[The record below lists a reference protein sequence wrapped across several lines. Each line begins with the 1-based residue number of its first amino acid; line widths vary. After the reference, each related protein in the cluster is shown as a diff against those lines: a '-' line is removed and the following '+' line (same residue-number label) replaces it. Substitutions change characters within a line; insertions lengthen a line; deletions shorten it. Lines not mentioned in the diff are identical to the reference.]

1 MSTTRTIHTVTSP
14 DGTQIAYQ
22 LSGDGPPLVLVHG
35 GISDHAYWHAVL
47 PALEARFSVY
57 AMERRG
63 RGHSGDTQPYAI
75 EREYEDIAALVES
88 IGEPAYLLGHSY
100 GAICSAEAAL
110 QVDDL
115 RALVLYEPPFDPNGF
130 AFPPGFIDSLEA
142 LLAAGDRAGV
152 IRQDDGGGHR
162 ARRPRS
168 SQSSRRAS
176 PGRRSWRPRTP
187 LPRELRAVEAYRF
200 DAERF
205 RALTVPTVLL
215 DGDQSPD
222 EIRLGVRLL
231 DEVVPDSRLVTMP
244 GVGHEAVETGPEIF
258 AETVL
263 GCLAG

>member
-1 MSTTRTIHTVTSP
+1 MSTTRTIHTITSP

-35 GISDHAYWHAVL
+35 GISDHSYWHAVL

-100 GAICSAEAAL
+100 GAICAVEAAL
-110 QVDDL
+110 RVDDL
-115 RALVLYEPPFDPNGF
+115 RGLVLYEPPFDPNGF
-130 AFPPGFIDSLEA
+130 AFLPEFSDSLEA

-152 IRQDDGGGHR
+152 IRKMMAEVIGLS
-162 ARRPRS
+162 PEELVELE
-168 SQSSRRAS
+168 AS
-176 PGRRSWRPRTP
+176 ESWPALVATAHT

-244 GVGHEAVETGPEIF
+244 GVGHEAVETGPETF
-258 AETVL
+258 VQTL
-263 GCLAG
+263 FGCLAA

>member
-35 GISDHAYWHAVL
+35 GISDHSYWHAVL
-47 PALEARFSVY
+47 PALEARFRVY
-57 AMERRG
+57 ALERRG

-100 GAICSAEAAL
+100 GAICAVEAAL
-110 QVDDL
+110 RVDDL

-152 IRQDDGGGHR
+152 IREMMAEVVGLSPEEL
-162 ARRPRS
+162 AELE
-168 SQSSRRAS
+168 AS
-176 PGRRSWRPRTP
+176 ESWPALVATAHT

-205 RALTVPTVLL
+205 RALSVPTVLL